1 MVVLCRSNLQERM
14 SEWGQS
20 LPKRDIRVTSIYP
33 SISDMILQLSKRR
46 KGPEA
51 TIGGAER
58 LAPILGACKWHTMSI
73 KDLGGPAPK
82 YLPCSSTAAGD
93 HRNKSMMRI
102 PDFHEEMERFQNH
115 IPTWVGHNLNRLRGD
130 RAKWLRVPTG
140 VALIG
145 GGVLGFLPLPVVAVW
160 MLPVG
165 LALLAHDIPTMRR
178 PMARL
183 LHFTNRRI
191 EKRKN

>member
-1 MVVLCRSNLQERM
+1 MQAVLKAQINKTDRNDARGIAQMMRVGLYRPVHVKTLRSQKTANAADPSQGGQEVGAHT
-14 SEWGQS
+14 WGVQMAHN
-20 LPKRDIRVTSIYP
+20 VH
-33 SISDMILQLSKRR
+33 Q
-46 KGPEA
+46 G
-51 TIGGAER
+51 
-58 LAPILGACKWHTMSI
+58 
-73 KDLGGPAPK
+73 LGGPAPK

-191 EKRKN
+191 EKWKN